1 MAAIYLIRHGQ
12 ANTKSA
18 EYDMLSELGKEQAAL
33 IAQSLASKC
42 ATPDSLTIGG
52 MKRHQQT
59 ADLALSCC
67 QLDATKT
74 SIDVGWN
81 EYDHQAILAG
91 LDERLRTPEGIRQ
104 YFIENNLQK
113 HQFRSVFIEA
123 MVKWINSG
131 DSQAYPESWY
141 DFHARV
147 DSAFDSVLKRV
158 EQNHFVFTSGGPI
171 SLVVS
176 RLLGLDKE
184 QFMTINWNLVNT
196 GITKILLNKQTGHLS
211 LSCLNEHTT
220 FDYEEHKNKLSYT

>member
-18 EYDMLSELGKEQAAL
+18 EYDMLSELGKEQAKL
-33 IAQSLASKC
+33 IAQPLADKC
-42 ATPDSLTIGG
+42 SSPDLLTIGG

-59 ADLALSCC
+59 ADLALSSC
-67 QLDATKT
+67 QIDGNKT
-74 SIDVGWN
+74 LIDLGWN

-91 LDERLRTPEGIRQ
+91 LDQKLRTPQGIRQ

-123 MVKWINSG
+123 MNKWMQSG
-131 DSQAYPESWY
+131 NCQTYPESWQ
-141 DFHARV
+141 DFQSRV
-147 DSAFDSVLKRV
+147 EKAFDSVLKNT

-176 RLLGLDKE
+176 RLLGLEKE
-184 QFMTINWNLVNT
+184 QFMTINWNLVNA
-196 GITKILLNKQTGHLS
+196 GITKILVNKQTGQLS
-211 LSCLNEHTT
+211 LSCLNEHTI
-220 FDYEEHKNKLSYT
+220 FDNAEHRNKLSYT